1 MVLIFVRIYG
11 MKKEFDAKKFGDNL
25 KSLRVER
32 HIGQN
37 DLART
42 LDLSNASI
50 SYWENGKQEPSA
62 SALFKLAQ
70 FFGVSVD
77 YLIGL
82 ED

>member
-1 MVLIFVRIYG
+1 
-11 MKKEFDAKKFGDNL
+11 MKKIFSAKNLGENL
-25 KSLRVER
+25 KALRIER

-37 DLART
+37 ELAKT

-70 FFGVSVD
+70 FFDVSVD
-77 YLIGL
+77 YLLGL

>member
-1 MVLIFVRIYG
+1 MEIKQYSS
-11 MKKEFDAKKFGDNL
+11 EKFGETL
-25 KSLRVER
+25 KCLRKEC

-37 DLART
+37 ELASK
-42 LDLSNASI
+42 LNLSNASI

-70 FFGVSVD
+70 FFNVSVD
-77 YLIGL
+77 YLLGL